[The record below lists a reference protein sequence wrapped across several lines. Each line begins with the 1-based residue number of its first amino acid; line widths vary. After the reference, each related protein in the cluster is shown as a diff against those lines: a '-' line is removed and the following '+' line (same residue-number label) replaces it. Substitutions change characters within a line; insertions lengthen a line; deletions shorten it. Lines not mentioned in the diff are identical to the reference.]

1 MPDYIQVG
9 ALIIEC
15 DGSVRVVASLLDV
28 AVNSCMCMGSIH
40 LHSLEMCVHHIKLDR
55 ANNQAL
61 VLQHHLTACA
71 VLGGRPMGFHVV
83 AVCSYTRHFTT
94 PLASTLH
101 VTDTAQM
108 QISYCVGS
116 CYGITTQHLPC
127 SQGFVRV
134 MFLKSLH
141 LDWKKNRPVSV
152 IQRLLFRGV
161 QG

>member
-101 VTDTAQM
+101 VTDTAQANLLLCWVLLWDHN
-108 QISYCVGS
+108 STFALFSRVCKSNV
-116 CYGITTQHLPC
+116 
-127 SQGFVRV
+127 SQVNASG
-134 MFLKSLH
+134 LE
-141 LDWKKNRPVSV
+141 KK
-152 IQRLLFRGV
+152 
-161 QG
+161 